1 MGFNAL
7 IHAHRSDLVNYSA
20 LDTRNHIDNLNNAF
34 KIAHEQLG
42 IARILDAEG
51 LLFIWRFR
59 NELGDSV
66 TFF

>member
-51 LLFIWRFR
+51 LLFI
-59 NELGDSV
+59 
-66 TFF
+66 